1 MLLNG
6 INKSDAGIQAVAPTE
21 VVHQLLNQIVAPAR
35 VILLVLTIL
44 IVLVAAIGIT
54 VSIYNSMAE
63 RSHDIA
69 VMRALGA
76 SRMAVQSIVLLEA
89 ILLSLLGGLA
99 GVALGH
105 LLVGLASPFVEGLT
119 GVTLHMFD
127 FNLHELWIFP
137 GLALAALVGG
147 LLPGFTAY
155 RTDVAKA
162 LSGTR

>member
-1 MLLNG
+1 VTSILVLCKSDQPLASYMLLNG

-89 ILLSLLGGLA
+89 I
-99 GVALGH
+99 
-105 LLVGLASPFVEGLT
+105 
-119 GVTLHMFD
+119 
-127 FNLHELWIFP
+127 
-137 GLALAALVGG
+137 
-147 LLPGFTAY
+147 
-155 RTDVAKA
+155 
-162 LSGTR
+162 

>member
-1 MLLNG
+1 
-6 INKSDAGIQAVAPTE
+6 
-21 VVHQLLNQIVAPAR
+21 
-35 VILLVLTIL
+35 
-44 IVLVAAIGIT
+44 
-54 VSIYNSMAE
+54 MAE

-99 GVALGH
+99 GLVLGH
-105 LLVGLASPFVEGLT
+105 LLVGLASPFVEDLT
-119 GVTLHMFD
+119 GVTLNMFA

-137 GLALAALVGG
+137 CLAIAALVGG

-162 LSGTR
+162 LSGAR